1 VRPAPGAGPIGGMGE
16 YPRTD
21 SVEILMSV
29 SERCWH
35 GMRMTSTGG
44 NGREAAGVAWAGE
57 SIVTASVI
65 VALLPLGF
73 LHVSTIGTL
82 DPLTTVISDYV
93 FITGGYALIG
103 VAAISAAVGCT
114 VLAAGL
120 RRADLPAA
128 RVPSALFVSAAVGLV
143 LVALFPTHTP
153 GTTPGLVSTVHRAA
167 GGWVFAVLPLAA
179 WMVARRAR
187 SAPAW
192 APAAAP
198 LTWATGI
205 AGGVSAFFLLNHVP
219 IVIAGS
225 PLFPFI
231 GGVQRVLYV
240 AVMVVLVMTARATR
254 LAVDRADCAVPV
266 AVSPTLRG
274 AA

>member
-1 VRPAPGAGPIGGMGE
+1 MG
-16 YPRTD
+16 

-29 SERCWH
+29 SVLGWH
-35 GMRMTSTGG
+35 GIPMTSTGG
-44 NGREAAGVAWAGE
+44 SGRESAGVAWAGE

-73 LHVSTIGTL
+73 LHVSSIGSI
-82 DPLTTVISDYV
+82 DPIAAVISDYV
-93 FITGGYALIG
+93 FQPGGYALLG
-103 VAAISAAVGCT
+103 AAAISLAVAC
-114 VLAAGL
+114 VALATGL

-128 RVPSALFVSAAVGLV
+128 RAPAALFVSAAVALV

-179 WMVARRAR
+179 WLVAVRAR
-187 SAPAW
+187 TAPAW
-192 APAAAP
+192 QPAALP
-198 LTWATGI
+198 LTWAAGI
-205 AGGVSAFFLLNHVP
+205 AGAVSTLFLLNHVP

-225 PLFPFI
+225 PFFPFL
-231 GGVQRVLYV
+231 GGVQRVLYA

-254 LAVDRADCAVPV
+254 LATERVHSPVDLPA
-266 AVSPTLRG
+266 SQGLRG
-274 AA
+274 TA